1 MKEKFLFGFNFEK
14 YTCFYEKLGIRGYKY
29 FVPTYGDFWIQLYQ
43 KIFNKKIN
51 LVSTRKKAVEFATI
65 TLIAEAIHYL
75 GLVFL
80 LILNIIVL
88 VQGKII
94 WTLVIFLMNLFINFF
109 AIILNRY
116 NRIRLIRIFEIQ
128 EYELDLTNINYN
140 GDVKK

>member
-1 MKEKFLFGFNFEK
+1 MKEQFLFGFNFEK
-14 YTCFYEKLGIRGYKY
+14 YTCFYEKIGIRTYKY
-29 FVPTYGDFWIQLYQ
+29 FVPTYGDFWIHLYQ

-80 LILNIIVL
+80 LILNIIVF

-94 WTLVIFLMNLFINFF
+94 STLVIFLMNLFINVF
-109 AIILNRY
+109 AIFLNRY
-116 NRIRLIRIFEIQ
+116 NRIRLIKIFKIQ
-128 EYELDLTNINYN
+128 EYELDLNNLN
-140 GDVKK
+140 DNDDVKK